1 MTVTQRAHGL
11 AHPLTCPCSRSASQS
26 SLASPP
32 IRTTTPPHRQTP
44 SEPTLTEIPEHLL
57 KRAQAAKAKATG
69 ADAPAADAPAEA
81 TTASPAT
88 PAKEATS
95 APVIEKPPAP
105 IAPYVAAARARKKI
119 PWWAASALLLL
130 PIWAISYVGTL
141 ERPPQEA
148 TGLLAE
154 GQYIYENRCASC
166 HGTNGGGGSGYKL
179 ADGEVL
185 ITFPTLEPMIE
196 WLAKGSAGIGLGN
209 PYGDPARGR
218 IVAGGMPGWADVLT
232 TEELIGVVLH
242 ERVKFG
248 GSEEALAQVE
258 AIEHA
263 VEMGEL
269 DLQGHL
275 DPSTI
280 TVDEIRA
287 MLSAVGED
295 GSNS

>member
-11 AHPLTCPCSRSASQS
+11 VHPLTCPCSRSASRS

-32 IRTTTPPHRQTP
+32 IGTTTPPHRQTP

-81 TTASPAT
+81 TTATPAT
-88 PAKEATS
+88 PAKEATP
-95 APVIEKPPAP
+95 APVIETPPAP
-105 IAPYVAAARARKKI
+105 IAPYVSAARARKKI

-154 GQYIYENRCASC
+154 GQYIYETRCASC
-166 HGTNGGGGSGYKL
+166 HGNNGGGGSGYKL

-280 TVDEIRA
+280 TVDEIQA